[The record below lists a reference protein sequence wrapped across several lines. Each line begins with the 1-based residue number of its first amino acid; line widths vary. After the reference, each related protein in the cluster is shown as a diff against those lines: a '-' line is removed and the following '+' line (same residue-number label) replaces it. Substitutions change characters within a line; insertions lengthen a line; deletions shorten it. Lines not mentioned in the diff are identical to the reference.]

1 MARRGG
7 RRGRRSRSRQNRS
20 RRSTRSTRSRR
31 TTTRRSAPSSRRNT
45 RTTTRASNRRAT
57 VSKAR
62 RAAPKRTAPKKKAP
76 TARRAAPSNRRAT
89 VSKARRASAPKK
101 TAPKKTTP
109 TRTTQ
114 QRTNQRGVGARKTST
129 PKKAVNASVGK
140 PATSKRQETRINR
153 KPPTTFKKAVQKIQ
167 NRNLVAEAPKRKINP
182 FNIFQTREAIK
193 EGDAARKG
201 KRPTV
206 TDKPGLFD
214 RMLNR
219 NSETQRMIDQAS
231 AGGTRLAVAGNMT
244 NLGIRNNEATAF
256 KVKDPSSYGV
266 KSPDTLGR
274 DVSFGPVADGATYAR
289 NITNYGM
296 KFGKTPEAR
305 GKAYEQSLDPKSFKG
320 LSDGQTFGVG
330 PVASGDAYAR
340 GLNTDNKNVENR
352 LRQIRNIGSTLTGGL
367 IPSVRKLTDKEIA
380 DRRIKNADFRRNNL
394 MNRRRG
400 SSGGT
405 SRIAQQAAA
414 TQMQPEIAPTIGT
427 PPAEEYI
434 ESVAP
439 QGDLTRIQNQAYNT
453 QLTSSLA
460 DMFGGQGSVGYTP
473 QGDQA
478 LSPTLRAGR
487 SRGRRRVRLFG
498 ARRRRGGT
506 GDQFSRAGDRIA
518 RLTNINI

>member
-1 MARRGG
+1 
-7 RRGRRSRSRQNRS
+7 
-20 RRSTRSTRSRR
+20 
-31 TTTRRSAPSSRRNT
+31 
-45 RTTTRASNRRAT
+45 
-57 VSKAR
+57 
-62 RAAPKRTAPKKKAP
+62 
-76 TARRAAPSNRRAT
+76 
-89 VSKARRASAPKK
+89 
-101 TAPKKTTP
+101 
-109 TRTTQ
+109 
-114 QRTNQRGVGARKTST
+114 
-129 PKKAVNASVGK
+129 
-140 PATSKRQETRINR
+140 
-153 KPPTTFKKAVQKIQ
+153 
-167 NRNLVAEAPKRKINP
+167 LVAEAPKKRINP
-182 FNIFQTREAIK
+182 FNPFQTKDALKQGQDARE
-193 EGDAARKG
+193 G
-201 KRPTV
+201 KRETIE
-206 TDKPGLFD
+206 KPSLLDGI
-214 RMLNR
+214 LNR
-219 NSETQRMIDQAS
+219 NSETQRMINE
-231 AGGTRLAVAGNMT
+231 LAVSGNVS
-244 NLGIRNNEATAF
+244 NLGINKEATAF
-256 KVKDPSSYGV
+256 KVKDPASYGV

-296 KFGKTPEAR
+296 KYGKTPEAR
-305 GKAYEQSLDPKSFKG
+305 GKAYEQSLNPNSFKG

-380 DRRIKNADFRRNNL
+380 DRRIKNADFRKNNL

-498 ARRRRGGT
+498 GRRRRGGT

-518 RLTNINI
+518 KLTNINV

>member
-31 TTTRRSAPSSRRNT
+31 TTTRRSAPSRRRNT

-62 RAAPKRTAPKKKAP
+62 RAAPKKAAPKKKAP
-76 TARRAAPSNRRAT
+76 TRRNTTASNRRAN
-89 VSKARRASAPKK
+89 VSKARQQQRA
-101 TAPKKTTP
+101 
-109 TRTTQ
+109 TRT
-114 QRTNQRGVGARKTST
+114 A
-129 PKKAVNASVGK
+129 PKKAVNASAGK
-140 PATSKRQETRINR
+140 PATSKRQATRINR
-153 KPPTTFKKAVQKIQ
+153 KAPVKASTTFNNALRSVQ
-167 NRNLVAEAPKRKINP
+167 NRNLVAQEKRRINP
-182 FNIFQTREAIK
+182 FNPFQTKDALKQGQDARE
-193 EGDAARKG
+193 G
-201 KRPTV
+201 KREQI
-206 TDKPGLFD
+206 KNPGLLD
-214 RMLNR
+214 GILNR
-219 NSETQRMIDQAS
+219 NSETQRMINE
-231 AGGTRLAVAGNMT
+231 LAATGNVS

-256 KVKDPSSYGV
+256 KVKDPASYGV

-296 KFGKTPEAR
+296 KYGRTPEAR
-305 GKAYEQSLDPKSFKG
+305 AKAYEQSLNPNSFKG

-340 GLNTDNKNVENR
+340 GLNTDNKNLENR
-352 LRQIRNIGSTLTGGL
+352 LRQIRNLGSTLTGGL
-367 IPSVRKLTDKEIA
+367 IPSVRKLTDKEVA
-380 DRRIKNADFRRNNL
+380 DRRLRNAEFRRNNL

-400 SSGGT
+400 SSGGV
-405 SRIAQQAAA
+405 SRIQQQAAA

-427 PPAEEYI
+427 PQEELLPSQTAE
-434 ESVAP
+434 

-473 QGDQA
+473 QGSPA

-498 ARRRRGGT
+498 GRGRRGGT
-506 GDQFSRAGDRIA
+506 GDQFSRAGERIA
-518 RLTNINI
+518 KLTNINI